1 MERSL
6 VLLIL
11 SFSIFFPILSLNTTS
26 SIYPYHI
33 LNLQP
38 CTYEYFN
45 EQVRDGLFVVYYSSA
60 PIYFVVNNLEGITL
74 FSIQS
79 SSYYGCIN
87 LPPGEYKV
95 LFINN
100 VSKTYVTIQI
110 YIGDGRPYPT
120 GIADYGIQVVNGV
133 VKPYVEKFDEVVG
146 VAQIYSISAYNASL
160 NSYGASLQLNTVLQV
175 NTLYGSQEYWLQNVI
190 GFMTNTSEY
199 RFVDNIWNLTSYPSE
214 LNSSSIIGK
223 GYVCW
228 FIEGLGINYYYGY
241 ATEWFNM
248 SYPLNVALFIRVST
262 VPQGVEVLF
271 GYINSTSC
279 VIYDNVTIKVPC
291 VTSAYL
297 LVSGYNTTGSR
308 HAYDTEFVFGGEKC
322 GEVTSFNSLNA
333 IIYMFYV
340 NGKDVFTPKTLFPFG
355 IDTAEAS
362 NNLFT
367 VPYNGAYKVEVGER
381 NEAVLTNSGSPIVVK
396 VNGSRA
402 RARAN
407 C

>member
-1 MERSL
+1 M
-6 VLLIL
+6 
-11 SFSIFFPILSLNTTS
+11 
-26 SIYPYHI
+26 
-33 LNLQP
+33 
-38 CTYEYFN
+38 
-45 EQVRDGLFVVYYSSA
+45 
-60 PIYFVVNNLEGITL
+60 
-74 FSIQS
+74 
-79 SSYYGCIN
+79 
-87 LPPGEYKV
+87 PPGEYKV

-100 VSKTYVTIQI
+100 VSKTCVTIQI

-133 VKPYVEKFDEVVG
+133 VKPYVEKFDEVV
-146 VAQIYSISAYNASL
+146 AQIYSISAYNASL
-160 NSYGASLQLNTVLQV
+160 NNYGASLQLNTVLQV

-190 GFMTNTSEY
+190 NFMTNTSEY
-199 RFVDNIWNLTSYPSE
+199 SFVDNIWNFTSCYSE
-214 LNSSSIIGK
+214 LNSSSIIGN
-223 GYVCW
+223 GGVCW
-228 FIEGLGINYYYGY
+228 FTGGLEINDYYVY
-241 ATEWFNM
+241 ATEWLNM

-308 HAYDTEFVFGGEKC
+308 NAYDTEFVFGGEKC

-367 VPYNGAYKVEVGER
+367 VPYNGAYKVEVGKC
-381 NEAVLTNSGSPIVVK
+381 NEVVLTNSCSPIVVK

-402 RARAN
+402 RAN